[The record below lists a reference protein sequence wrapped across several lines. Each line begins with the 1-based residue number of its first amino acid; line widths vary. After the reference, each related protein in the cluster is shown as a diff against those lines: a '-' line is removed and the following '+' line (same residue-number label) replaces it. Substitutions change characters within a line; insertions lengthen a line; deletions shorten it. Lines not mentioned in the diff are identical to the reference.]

1 MQVLVTEQELADLRG
16 LSPKQRARAIIDNC
30 AHPQF
35 KPALADY
42 YKRAL
47 EHSPG
52 KQTPHLLEEVF
63 SWHLRALR
71 GEPM

>member
-1 MQVLVTEQELADLRG
+1 MAEGRRGFIRQPGAEGGDGRALSILVTEQGLADLRG

-35 KPALADY
+35 KPALTDY
-42 YKRAL
+42 YK
-47 EHSPG
+47 
-52 KQTPHLLEEVF
+52 
-63 SWHLRALR
+63 RALR